1 MTITP
6 TYTGCPATQ
15 VIERDI
21 RAALDAAGFR
31 DVAIETV
38 LSPPWTTDWI
48 TESGKAKLHAYGI
61 APPSSRGDRDLPAMR
76 LGRHRRIEPLRLDA
90 RARRNGAAAPAW
102 SRSTGSSAT
111 DERRL
116 STPSRLP
123 RWWTRRTRPVR
134 SASTFPR
141 NLRETFKFKPGQHLT
156 LKAEISGEELRRNY
170 SLCVAPQ
177 DGQVTVTVKRIAG
190 GAFSNWAND
199 NLKPGMAIEV
209 MPPHGSFTWD
219 FAPGA
224 ANHYVGFAGG
234 SGITPVMSLLKTALL
249 TEPDSRFT
257 LFYGNRDSNSIIFL
271 EALAQL
277 KNRFMDRLQV
287 HHFLAEEAEE
297 FELFN
302 GMLDRAK
309 CDEILETL
317 IDPAEV
323 AAFFICGPGPMMDAA
338 EEALKAKGVASDK
351 IHLERF
357 TADRPPEALQAQ
369 TRRRCRRA
377 RQGLTMLV
385 TLDGRKRRVAF
396 DAAAGNI
403 LDSARAAGLPA
414 PFACKAGV
422 CATCRARV
430 VSGEVEMAARYGLT
444 DEEVAA
450 GYVLTCQ
457 SVPKGE
463 GVELDYDA

>member
-1 MTITP
+1 MSVGFHTLTIAEVVPET
-6 TYTGCPATQ
+6 A
-15 VIERDI
+15 EAHSI
-21 RAALDAAGFR
+21 RFA
-31 DVAIETV
+31 VPEQ
-38 LSPPWTTDWI
+38 
-48 TESGKAKLHAYGI
+48 
-61 APPSSRGDRDLPAMR
+61 
-76 LGRHRRIEPLRLDA
+76 
-90 RARRNGAAAPAW
+90 
-102 SRSTGSSAT
+102 
-111 DERRL
+111 
-116 STPSRLP
+116 
-123 RWWTRRTRPVR
+123 
-134 SASTFPR
+134 
-141 NLRETFKFKPGQHLT
+141 LRETFAFKPGQHLT
-156 LKAEISGEELRRNY
+156 LKAEIGGEEVRRNY

-177 DGQVTVTVKRIAG
+177 DKQVTVTVKRIAG
-190 GAFSNWAND
+190 GLFSNWAND
-199 NLKPGMAIEV
+199 TLKAGMMVEV
-209 MPPHGSFTWD
+209 MAPHGSFTWD
-219 FAPGA
+219 FVPGA

-257 LFYGNRDSNSIIFL
+257 LFYGNRDSGSIIFL
-271 EALAQL
+271 EALAGL
-277 KNRFMDRLQV
+277 KNRFMNRLQV

-297 FELFN
+297 FDLFN

-309 CDEILETL
+309 CDEILASL
-317 IDPAEV
+317 VDPAQA

-338 EEALKAKGVASDK
+338 EEALRARGVAGDR

-357 TADRPPEALQAQ
+357 TADRPSAALEAQMQALTQ
-369 TRRRCRRA
+369 EA
-377 RQGLTMLV
+377 AGLTLLV

-396 DAAAGNI
+396 DTEAGNI

-457 SVPKGE
+457 SVPKGD